1 MRPKHC
7 LFDVG
12 RNMNYRIAKVKRNPS
27 SDNHSVKLG
36 NLENNLSID
45 SESFC
50 HLFLEKKLFLKK
62 SFKYHAY
69 KKHYMFICNLMIK
82 RTLRLSKSLVE
93 T

>member
-50 HLFLEKKLFLKK
+50 HLFLEKKPIFKK
-62 SFKYHAY
+62 VVQISRIQKALHV
-69 KKHYMFICNLMIK
+69 YMQSND
-82 RTLRLSKSLVE
+82 
-93 T
+93 

>member
-50 HLFLEKKLFLKK
+50 HLFLEKNFFFLKVVQISRIQK
-62 SFKYHAY
+62 ALHV
-69 KKHYMFICNLMIK
+69 YMQPND
-82 RTLRLSKSLVE
+82 
-93 T
+93 

>member
-27 SDNHSVKLG
+27 SDNHDHSVKLG

-50 HLFLEKKLFLKK
+50 HLFLEKNYF
-62 SFKYHAY
+62 
-69 KKHYMFICNLMIK
+69 
-82 RTLRLSKSLVE
+82 
-93 T
+93 

>member
-50 HLFLEKKLFLKK
+50 HLFLEKNFFFKK
-62 SFKYHAY
+62 VVQISRIQKALHV
-69 KKHYMFICNLMIK
+69 YMQPND
-82 RTLRLSKSLVE
+82 
-93 T
+93 

>member
-50 HLFLEKKLFLKK
+50 HLFLEKTIFKK
-62 SFKYHAY
+62 VVQISRIQKALHV
-69 KKHYMFICNLMIK
+69 YMQPND
-82 RTLRLSKSLVE
+82 
-93 T
+93 

>member
-45 SESFC
+45 SESFY
-50 HLFLEKKLFLKK
+50 HLFLEKNYFLKSRSNITHTK
-62 SFKYHAY
+62 SITCLNA
-69 KKHYMFICNLMIK
+69 
-82 RTLRLSKSLVE
+82 T
-93 T
+93 

>member
-50 HLFLEKKLFLKK
+50 HLFLEKNFFLKK
-62 SFKYHAY
+62 VVQISRIQKVLHV
-69 KKHYMFICNLMIK
+69 YMQPND
-82 RTLRLSKSLVE
+82 
-93 T
+93 